1 MKKISIILVLA
12 FLSFNAFSQFNVGRS
27 KAEVKADETKA
38 KPKRIGVKLTVLT
51 PDYELYSQGDT
62 EYLRYGTKGGGNS
75 QIYENINFSSA
86 KEQADFYNYVLG
98 LFDDFKDNEF
108 TVNGTRIVPHPMKLL
123 GINNIMFDVY
133 PYKGN
138 NNFKQETIMISKKA
152 WIRLFEKS
160 RVHTL

>member
-133 PYKGN
+133 HYKGN

>member
-1 MKKISIILVLA
+1 MKKI
-12 FLSFNAFSQFNVGRS
+12 FLMTAIALCSFSAFSQFQVGRS
-27 KAEVKADETKA
+27 KAEVKTDETKA
-38 KPKRIGVKLTVLT
+38 KAKRIGVKLTVLT

-62 EYLRYGTKGGGNS
+62 EFLRYGTKGMGNS

-98 LFDDFKDNEF
+98 LFDAFKDNEF
-108 TVNGTRIVPHPMKLL
+108 MVNGTRIVPHPMKLL

-160 RVHTL
+160 RIHAL